1 MWDGDG
7 PTPPGQ
13 FFLIIQLCEESVTL
27 TLTNPPSLTFWW
39 NYSNFLKIISS
50 EPLNVLMMIFKWE
63 PFNGKYFSVERSCC
77 IYFESLRSPHWVLL
91 GDFLGVSVP
100 SFQECAMWCVV
111 TNITHDA
118 LPPSLPARYQEY
130 SMRKRMLPQIVRMSM
145 VMIHIHS
152 HLLQIFLSLTL
163 RKCAISLFL
172 DRKFE
177 TCKKNLS

>member
-118 LPPSLPARYQEY
+118 LPPSLPPSLLGIRNIPWGKGCCHRLWGWAWWWYTYTLIFYKY
-130 SMRKRMLPQIVRMSM
+130 SY
-145 VMIHIHS
+145 
-152 HLLQIFLSLTL
+152 LSLL
-163 RKCAISLFL
+163 ENVLFPC
-172 DRKFE
+172 F
-177 TCKKNLS
+177 